1 MLSADNFFWRI
12 DLRGGVMTR
21 VAKWRELD
29 RPEAALLGVQYIG
42 NDMGEHRGAWLLR
55 KASASSVALLRHG
68 LRRRAGPSPTPG
80 SRSTTRTSSSP
91 KGTQV
96 IGELPNLLGPGMTG
110 QMTYYSTARGAQVF
124 SAGAFSLAGSIRQ
137 KAVARLVENIWAG
150 FTSGSRHNPPSMNPR
165 QGRRMIRF
173 RTDIEGLR
181 GVAVL
186 LVFLDHLRVPGF
198 PGATSASMSSSSSPA
213 T

>member
-12 DLRGGVMTR
+12 DIRGGVMTR
-21 VAKWRELD
+21 VAKWRELG

-55 KASASSVALLRHG
+55 KASASAWLFSGTGSGANRPFSN
-68 LRRRAGPSPTPG
+68 AGIEIDHTN
-80 SRSTTRTSSSP
+80 SSSP

-137 KAVARLVENIWAG
+137 KAVARLVENISEPLH
-150 FTSGSRHNPPSMNPR
+150 FRSKTNPPRMNPR
-165 QGRRMIRF
+165 QGR
-173 RTDIEGLR
+173 
-181 GVAVL
+181 
-186 LVFLDHLRVPGF
+186 
-198 PGATSASMSSSSSPA
+198 PA
-213 T
+213 